1 MVETLLVELLTEEL
15 PPKALGRLGQSLA
28 EAIYA
33 DLRKRQLTEENAAS
47 SWFAT
52 PRRLAVTVTRV
63 RGQAPDQQVLNKL
76 MPLAVAFDAG
86 GKPTQALLKKLATKG
101 LSESVIPHLARQR
114 DGKAETVFYAGVT
127 KGEVLAQCL
136 ADVVAEAIRELPIP
150 KLMRWG
156 GSEAE
161 FVRPVHGLVLLHG
174 DRIVPGE
181 VLGLTSGNRTRG
193 HRFMGEGE
201 ILIDHADRYADILR
215 EKGRVI
221 ADFDARLSEIR
232 RQIKEKAGDAR
243 PMWSND
249 LLDEVTALVEWVNV
263 LEGHFDRDFLAV
275 PQECLI
281 LAMQR
286 HQKYFPLMDD
296 GGRLL
301 PRFLLVSNLAPQD
314 PVAVVCGNE
323 RVLRARLSDARFF
336 YDQDR
341 RTRLADRL
349 PGLSQV
355 VYHNKLGSQLERV
368 ERLVKLSGEI
378 ARRLNADVAAAERA
392 AYLAKADLGTDMV
405 GEFPE
410 LQGVMGRYYA
420 LHDGEEAAVAAAIEQ
435 HYRPRFANDAL
446 PDDNVGAAVA
456 LADKLDTLVG
466 IYGIGLAPTGE
477 KDPFG
482 LRRAA
487 LGVLR
492 ILAEKELPL
501 DLRELLTLAKSH
513 FPKEILA
520 DSVVV
525 DIFEF
530 TLERLRSYLREPF
543 RFQKPPT
550 PMPAGGMSGEGEEQ
564 DYTINEIEAALAVQ
578 PERIDRIRARLD
590 AIRKF
595 SALPE
600 AGALAAANK
609 RIRNILKKA
618 EAAKAEPD
626 SGLMTEEAEKAL
638 HAAVLGVRPGLDT
651 ALANG
656 DYTGALLVMAP
667 LKPAVDR
674 FFEEV
679 MVMTDEPLIRANRLA
694 LLASL
699 GRMMNSVADISR
711 LST

>member
-15 PPKALGRLGQSLA
+15 PPKALPRLGETLA
-28 EAIYA
+28 EAIYL
-33 DLRKRQLTEENAAS
+33 DLRQRQLTEEDAAFK
-47 SWFAT
+47 WFAT

-63 RGQAPDQQVLNKL
+63 RAQAPDREVLDKL

-86 GKPTQALLKKLATKG
+86 GKPTPALLRKLAGKG
-101 LSESVIPHLARQR
+101 LSESVIPQLARQP
-114 DGKAETVFYAGVT
+114 DGKTETVFYAGVT

-136 ADVVAEAIRELPIP
+136 ANVVAEAIRDLPIP

-156 GSEAE
+156 ESEAE

-201 ILIDHADRYADILR
+201 ILIDHADRYTEILR
-215 EKGRVI
+215 EKGKVI
-221 ADFDARLSEIR
+221 ADFGARRAEIR
-232 RQIKEKAGDAR
+232 RQVKKKAGDAR
-243 PMWSND
+243 AEESLD
-249 LLDEVTALVEWVNV
+249 LLNEVTALVEWVNV
-263 LEGHFDRDFLAV
+263 LEGRFDENFLAI
-275 PQECLI
+275 PQDCLI

-286 HQKYFPLMDD
+286 HQKYFPLVDD
-296 GGRLL
+296 GDRLL

-314 PVAVVCGNE
+314 PAAIVHGNE

-341 RTRLADRL
+341 KTSLAERVAR
-349 PGLSQV
+349 LSQV

-392 AYLAKADLGTDMV
+392 AYLAKADLVSNMV

-420 LHDGEEAAVAAAIEQ
+420 LNDGEKDAVARAIEQ

-487 LGVLR
+487 LGALR
-492 ILAEKELPL
+492 LLAEKELPL

-513 FPKEILA
+513 FPREILA

-525 DIFEF
+525 DVFEF
-530 TLERLRSYLREPF
+530 TLERLRNYLKEPF
-543 RFQKPPT
+543 RFSKPPT
-550 PMPAGGMSGEGEEQ
+550 PTPAGGMSGEGEEP

-578 PERIDRIRARLD
+578 PERVDRIRARLD

-595 SALPE
+595 SALPD

-618 EAAKAEPD
+618 ETTGAEPD
-626 SGLMTEEAEKAL
+626 IALMTEEAEKAL
-638 HAAVLGVRPGLDT
+638 YAAVLSVRPRLDN
-651 ALANG
+651 ALGNG

-667 LKPAVDR
+667 MKPAVDR

>member
-15 PPKALGRLGQSLA
+15 PPKALRRLGESFSLGVFDGLLA
-28 EAIYA
+28 NGFMHPGTAQ
-33 DLRKRQLTEENAAS
+33 DFQVL
-47 SWFAT
+47 AT
-52 PRRLAVTVTRV
+52 PRRLAVVIKDVFSAQPDRV
-63 RGQAPDQQVLNKL
+63 IERKGPSVASGLNADGSPSEALLGFARSCGVEVGQLQRSHDGRQECHVFRTTKVGE
-76 MPLAVAFDAG
+76 PLPQHLAG
-86 GKPTQALLKKLATKG
+86 IVQEALKKL
-101 LSESVIPHLARQR
+101 
-114 DGKAETVFYAGVT
+114 
-127 KGEVLAQCL
+127 
-136 ADVVAEAIRELPIP
+136 PIA
-150 KLMRWG
+150 KVMRWG
-156 GSEAE
+156 GGEAE
-161 FVRPVHGLVLLHG
+161 FVRPVHGLILLHG
-174 DRIVPGE
+174 ERILPGE
-181 VLGLTSGNRTRG
+181 VLGVKSGNTTLG
-193 HRFMGEGE
+193 HRFMGEGQV
-201 ILIDHADRYADILR
+201 LIDHADHYVHALR
-215 EKGRVI
+215 EKGKII
-221 ADFDARLSEIR
+221 ADFAARRAEIE
-232 RQIKEKAGDAR
+232 RQVKEKAGGTW
-243 PMWSND
+243 PIWSEA

-263 LEGHFDRDFLAV
+263 LEGRFDQDFLAV

-281 LAMQR
+281 LAMQQ
-286 HQKYFPLMDD
+286 HQKYFPLVDSSD
-296 GGRLL
+296 RLL

-314 PVAVVCGNE
+314 PAAIVHGNE

-341 RTRLADRL
+341 KTRLAERV
-349 PGLSQV
+349 PRLSQV
-355 VYHNKLGSQLERV
+355 VYHNKLGSQLERA

-378 ARRLNADVAAAERA
+378 ARRLNTDVAAAERA
-392 AYLAKADLGTDMV
+392 AYLAKADLVSGMV

-410 LQGVMGRYYA
+410 LQGVMGCYYA
-420 LHDGEEAAVAAAIEQ
+420 LHDGEGETVARAIEQ

-487 LGVLR
+487 LGALR
-492 ILAEKELPL
+492 LLAEKELPL
-501 DLRELLTLAKSH
+501 NLRELLTLAKSH

-525 DIFEF
+525 DVFEF
-530 TLERLRSYLREPF
+530 TLERLRNYLREPF
-543 RFQKPPT
+543 RFRKPHAPT
-550 PMPAGGMSGEGEEQ
+550 PAGGMSGEGEEQ
-564 DYTINEIEAALAVQ
+564 SYTIHEIEAALAVQ
-578 PERIDRIRARLD
+578 PERVDRIQARLE
-590 AIRKF
+590 AIREF
-595 SALPE
+595 STLPE

-618 EAAKAEPD
+618 ETAEAEPD
-626 SGLMTEEAEKAL
+626 IALMTEEAEKAL
-638 HAAVLGVRPGLDT
+638 HAAVLGVRPRLNT
-651 ALANG
+651 ALGNE
-656 DYTGALLVMAP
+656 DYTGALLLMAP
-667 LKPAVDR
+667 IKPAVDR